1 MISTDR
7 LAEIFVDAADTLVD
21 DFDVIEFLET
31 LTNHTAQVSSAAFAG
46 LLLANGQGQ
55 LHYVASSA
63 ESVKLLELF
72 QLQYREGPCLD
83 CYHTGEPVVN
93 ADLGAASERWPHF
106 APRAVEAGFRSVH
119 AFPLRHKRKVIG
131 AMNLFSTEPGSLE
144 PPDARIIQSLA
155 DIATIALLQERTIR
169 SGEILTE
176 QLQRALNS
184 RIMIEQAKGALARIH
199 GIDVNLAFDLMRRY
213 ARANHHRLVDVA
225 QAVLTDPERHPDL
238 TRGRSGPTPS
248 A

>member
-7 LAEIFVDAADTLVD
+7 LAEIFVEAADTLVD

-46 LLLANGQGQ
+46 LLLTNAQGQ

-63 ESVKLLELF
+63 ESIKNLELF

-83 CYHTGEPVVN
+83 CFNSGEPVVN
-93 ADLGAASERWPHF
+93 ADLGNADDRWPIF

-119 AFPLRHKRKVIG
+119 AFPLRHQRRVIG
-131 AMNLFSTEPGSLE
+131 AMNLFSTQTGGLE
-144 PPDARIIQSLA
+144 PNDARIIQSLA

-176 QLQRALNS
+176 QLQNALNS

-213 ARANHHRLVDVA
+213 ARTNHHRLVDVA
-225 QAVLTDPERHPDL
+225 QAVLTDPDGHPDL
-238 TRGRSGPTPS
+238 TRRPPG
-248 A
+248 

>member
-31 LTNHTAQVSSAAFAG
+31 LTNHTAQVSSASSAG
-46 LLLANGQGQ
+46 LLLANPQGQ

-63 ESVKLLELF
+63 ESIKLLELF

-83 CYHTGEPVVN
+83 CFNTGQPVGN
-93 ADLGAASERWPHF
+93 ADLGAAEDRWPNF
-106 APRAVEAGFRSVH
+106 APRAVAAGYRSVH
-119 AFPLRHKRKVIG
+119 AFPLRHQRRVIG
-131 AMNLFSTEPGSLE
+131 AMNLFSTAPGALE
-144 PPDARIIQSLA
+144 TRDARIVQSLA

-169 SGEILTE
+169 SGEILAE

-184 RIMIEQAKGALARIH
+184 RVMIEQAKGALARMH
-199 GIDVNLAFDLMRRY
+199 GVDVDLAFELMRRY
-213 ARANHHRLVDVA
+213 ARTNHHRLVDVA
-225 QAVLTDPERHPDL
+225 QAVLTDPGGHPDL
-238 TRGRSGPTPS
+238 TQRPSGS
-248 A
+248 GS